1 MTTSIPVRKS
11 QRLNRAAL
19 QATFRLTKIRLDA
32 LTALGE
38 YFCLRTND
46 IAAILRCRIPTES
59 DKRTLRHTLG
69 SLYQTGLVYRLPY
82 LDLDRERG
90 PVSYVYGLS
99 DKGVKHYVQYHD
111 GRCKTFDDHSQR
123 TLDHELE
130 ISMFHF
136 ALNGLCKRKHLSL
149 YWQQDDLKCKVNPDA
164 MFAIT
169 NPALP
174 DGKNTFY
181 YFLEI
186 ERAKMGNYKDGEPSI
201 MRKLG
206 RYYEYYD
213 STVCKK
219 EWGSFE
225 HFRVVVVQRTEER
238 RNNLLQELRQRFNHR
253 MFWLTTEPLYKADI
267 GASIFRTPKDLDA
280 RDYSF
285 LDI

>member
-1 MTTSIPVRKS
+1 M
-11 QRLNRAAL
+11 
-19 QATFRLTKIRLDA
+19 
-32 LTALGE
+32 
-38 YFCLRTND
+38 
-46 IAAILRCRIPTES
+46 
-59 DKRTLRHTLG
+59 
-69 SLYQTGLVYRLPY
+69 
-82 LDLDRERG
+82 
-90 PVSYVYGLS
+90 SYVYGLS

-130 ISMFHF
+130 ISMLHF

-149 YWQQDDLKCKVNPDA
+149 YWQQDDLKCTVNPDA

-213 STVCKK
+213 STDCKK

-225 HFRVVVVQRTEER
+225 HFRVVVVQRTEDR
-238 RNNLLQELRQRFNHR
+238 RNNLLQELRLHFNH
-253 MFWLTTEPLYKADI
+253 
-267 GASIFRTPKDLDA
+267 
-280 RDYSF
+280 
-285 LDI
+285 

>member
-1 MTTSIPVRKS
+1 MATTTQVPKS
-11 QRLNRAAL
+11 RNTSRRGLPE
-19 QATFRLTKIRLDA
+19 TFRLTKTKCDTLA
-32 LTALGE
+32 LLAE

-46 IAAILRCRIPTES
+46 VAAILRGRIPTES

-69 SLYQTGLVYRLPY
+69 SLYKSGLVYRLPY
-82 LDLDRERG
+82 LDLERERG
-90 PVSYVYGLS
+90 PVNYVYGLS
-99 DKGVKHYVQYHD
+99 DKGVKYCAEFYN

-136 ALNGLCKRKHLSL
+136 ALKGLCIRKHFSL
-149 YWQQDDLKCKVNPDA
+149 YWQQDDLKCTVNPDA
-164 MFAIT
+164 M
-169 NPALP
+169 
-174 DGKNTFY
+174 
-181 YFLEI
+181 FLEI

-206 RYYEYYD
+206 KYYEYYN
-213 STVCKK
+213 STDCKK

-225 HFRVVVVQRTEER
+225 HFRVVVVQRTDDR
-238 RNNLLQELRQRFNHR
+238 RTNLLQELRLRFNHR
-253 MFWLTTEPLYKADI
+253 MFWLTTEQLYKQDI

>member
-1 MTTSIPVRKS
+1 MSITRGTPKS
-11 QRLNRAAL
+11 LKSYQAAL
-19 QATFRLTKIRLDA
+19 PAAFRLTTTKRDA
-32 LTALGE
+32 LAILAE

-46 IAAILRCRIPTES
+46 LAAILRGRIPTES

-69 SLYQTGLVYRLPY
+69 SLYKPGLVYRLPY
-82 LDLDRERG
+82 LDLERERG
-90 PVSYVYGLS
+90 PVNYVYGLS
-99 DKGVKHYVQYHD
+99 DKGVKYCAEFYN
-111 GRCKTFDDHSQR
+111 GTCKTFDDHSQR

-149 YWQQDDLKCKVNPDA
+149 YWQQNDLKCTVNPDA
-164 MFAIT
+164 MFAVT

-213 STVCKK
+213 STDCKK

-225 HFRVVVVQRTEER
+225 HFRVVVVQRTEDR
-238 RNNLLQELRQRFNHR
+238 RNNLLQELRLRFNHR
-253 MFWLTTEPLYKADI
+253 MFWLTTEPLYKQDI
-267 GASIFRTPKDLDA
+267 GSSIFRTPKDLDA

>member
-1 MTTSIPVRKS
+1 MTAASQAQKS
-11 QRLNRAAL
+11 LKSSRAAHP
-19 QATFRLTKIRLDA
+19 ATFRFTKIRLDV
-32 LTALGE
+32 LSALGE

-46 IAAILRCRIPTES
+46 IAAILRSRIPTES

-69 SLYQTGLVYRLPY
+69 SLYQAGLVYRLPY

-99 DKGVKHYVQYHD
+99 DQGVKHYVQYHD

-149 YWQQDDLKCKVNPDA
+149 YWQQDDLKCTVNPDA

-186 ERAKMGNYKDGEPSI
+186 ERAKMGSYKDGEPSI

-213 STVCKK
+213 SIDCKK

-225 HFRVVVVQRTEER
+225 HFRVVVVQRTEDR
-238 RNNLLQELRQRFNHR
+238 RSNLLQELRLRFNHR